1 MANAQV
7 QTLQYAQN
15 KFGIDSLVL
24 GGHRYRVKNKRNNR
38 VYWRCTI
45 PACPSTVNTH
55 EGHLVKIGPP
65 HNHQANQSKIEV
77 IKIMQ
82 TMKQR
87 AKNEVTPIQAIYEEE
102 LVKLRT
108 PEWNDDTKQIVE
120 QLPTYYSC
128 KTSLYHQR
136 ALDRPVL
143 PKTTIDIDLQDEWCL
158 TTTRQQFL
166 LPSDNIYPPMLIF
179 STTNN
184 LTHLAAA
191 NTIFCDGTFY
201 SCPTLF
207 HQLYTVHAMIDG
219 SMFPLV
225 FVSPRNDLIEII
237 LRQLSEYENVSIIVT
252 TSQSLSNDFDK
263 FVIGLQGMT
272 ETEAV
277 RFLNADDSSMEK
289 AKELA
294 RRLSYLPDGLVFART
309 YLHTTKI
316 SINTYI
322 ERLENITS
330 TDSASKKACEMII
343 CEAEDSMSANEKK
356 VLHLMPYLNT
366 DNIPIFVLKSLLP
379 NTLSRKEKA
388 ILIDHFL
395 RTLDKYSLISHI
407 TGLDE
412 HRVVAAHRFT
422 LMIVKA
428 SSTAIEREKIIYRN
442 F

>member
-15 KFGIDSLVL
+15 KFGIDSLVF

-45 PACPSTVNTH
+45 PACPSTVKTH
-55 EGHLVKIGPP
+55 EGHLVKLCPP
-65 HNHQANQSKIEV
+65 HNHQANQSKIEY
-77 IKIMQ
+77 KRS
-82 TMKQR
+82 K
-87 AKNEVTPIQAIYEEE
+87 EE

-207 HQLYTVHAMIDG
+207 HQLYIVHAMIDG

-225 FVSPRNDLIEII
+225 YAL
-237 LRQLSEYENVSIIVT
+237 
-252 TSQSLSNDFDK
+252 
-263 FVIGLQGMT
+263 
-272 ETEAV
+272 
-277 RFLNADDSSMEK
+277 
-289 AKELA
+289 
-294 RRLSYLPDGLVFART
+294 LPGKDQ
-309 YLHTTKI
+309 
-316 SINTYI
+316 
-322 ERLENITS
+322 
-330 TDSASKKACEMII
+330 ACEMII

-428 SSTAIEREKIIYRN
+428 SSTAIEREN
-442 F
+442 NL